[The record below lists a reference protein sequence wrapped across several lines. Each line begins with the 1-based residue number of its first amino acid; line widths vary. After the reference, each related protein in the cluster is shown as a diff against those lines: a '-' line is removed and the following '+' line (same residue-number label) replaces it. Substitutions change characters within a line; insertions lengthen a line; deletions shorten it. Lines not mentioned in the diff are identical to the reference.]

1 MARIWVFCEIR
12 KLVATGRRS
21 LARPDLC
28 DERKAGPDTR
38 RGGKEF
44 TMRRNHSI
52 ATCGAV
58 LLLLPMMSLAQ
69 AAPEASPASGQPS
82 FAIPAEHRATKEQ
95 LTKLFDEMRIR
106 EQMQTT
112 RKIIPTM
119 VETRVKEQMQVMR
132 EQMAPGAKLTPSQR
146 ADLDKLMHKYMEK
159 AINIYPVDEMIG
171 DLTGIYQEYLSRE
184 DVDAMIA
191 FYNSPAGQ
199 HLLDAQ
205 PKITRELMP
214 VVMQRATERT
224 KLLTAEMMKDI
235 AALKESSGKTQPA
248 NK

>member
-1 MARIWVFCEIR
+1 
-12 KLVATGRRS
+12 
-21 LARPDLC
+21 
-28 DERKAGPDTR
+28 
-38 RGGKEF
+38 
-44 TMRRNHSI
+44 
-52 ATCGAV
+52 
-58 LLLLPMMSLAQ
+58 
-69 AAPEASPASGQPS
+69 
-82 FAIPAEHRATKEQ
+82 
-95 LTKLFDEMRIR
+95 MRIR

-119 VETRVKEQMQVMR
+119 VETQVKEQMQVMR